1 MREAVEQQLSGV
13 DPYALEVRGVSHRFG
28 SKLALDNVS
37 LTVSRGRF
45 VVLLGPN
52 GAGKSTLF
60 ALITR
65 LYDNV
70 SGDIRIM
77 GFDVRRNSTAALQQ
91 LGVVFQNRSLDLD
104 LTALQNLTYHAALHG
119 MSRREGRRLA
129 KEALASV
136 GLADRAR
143 DKVRTL
149 SGGQARR
156 LEIARALLHG
166 PACLLL
172 DEPTVG
178 LDIASRERVLEIVRG
193 LVRDRSVGVLWATHL
208 VDEVIPDD
216 ELVLLHKGRIR
227 YSGPASGLISK
238 VQADS
243 LRAAF
248 MQMTEA
254 EAIDP
259 S

>member
-1 MREAVEQQLSGV
+1 MREAVEQQLSAAE
-13 DPYALEVRGVSHRFG
+13 PYALEVRGVSHRFG
-28 SKLALDNVS
+28 SKVALDNVS
-37 LTVSRGRF
+37 LTVPRGRF

-70 SGDIRIM
+70 SGDIRIT

-119 MSRREGRRLA
+119 MSRREGQRLA
-129 KEALASV
+129 EEALASV

-156 LEIARALLHG
+156 LEIARALLHS

-178 LDIASRERVLEIVRG
+178 LDIASRERVLEIVRA
-193 LVRDRSVGVLWATHL
+193 LVKDRSVGVLWATHL

-216 ELVLLHKGRIR
+216 DLVLLHKGRIR
-227 YSGPASGLISK
+227 YSGPASGLISLA
-238 VQADS
+238 QADS